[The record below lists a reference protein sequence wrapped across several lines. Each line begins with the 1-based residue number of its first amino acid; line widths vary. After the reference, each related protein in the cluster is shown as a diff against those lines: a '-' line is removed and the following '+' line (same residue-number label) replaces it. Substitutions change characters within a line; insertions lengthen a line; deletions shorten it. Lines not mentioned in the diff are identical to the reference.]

1 MLAPSQTP
9 LQHALAAVFT
19 ACHDDVW
26 PVLSPEPL
34 PRSRFWPLPQLRC
47 MRTTRHFQPCAG
59 GADARAASAPV
70 RGDPIPTTGA
80 WSRHGV
86 GDNDP
91 AHPVTKLQ
99 QRPLGRGLGLSE
111 QPLLGQTLLRTHHA
125 PPGQKFCTNLGSWM
139 HVLGYEWPF
148 SARIDC
154 ARTSL
159 LSFFTPPWLA

>member
-26 PVLSPEPL
+26 PVLSPE
-34 PRSRFWPLPQLRC
+34 
-47 MRTTRHFQPCAG
+47 HFQPCAG